1 MEKLDK
7 ALEII
12 ERTIGSVPS
21 LYSVAL
27 YGSAA
32 RKEDFI
38 ESWSDIDLLIVVDAC
53 FKIPRRIY
61 ECISHWYFEVTDEI
75 GEKLEINIHDKGNV
89 MYGKLDFLTESFKH
103 HLRKE
108 AITIYGSEIRD
119 ILSPHSP
126 EGIENYIAHSLWITR
141 KNYVSRMNGDYKSL
155 REATKQSLK
164 AFKNFVLNACLLKS
178 GYIKS
183 WRKQDVLESFKFNFP
198 EFKTEEIEELLSVPK
213 KWNSI
218 NNRDELLELLYSS
231 VKLREEIV
239 KALVEWKKWKNSR
252 KFLVKFLSLIL
263 LPFSQ
268 PAKNKKLLGNQLFV

>member
-12 ERTIGSVPS
+12 KRTIGSVPS

-32 RKEDFI
+32 RREDFI
-38 ESWSDIDLLIVVDAC
+38 EDWSDIDLLIVVDAC

-61 ECISHWYFEVTDEI
+61 ECISHWYLEITNKI

-89 MYGKLDFLTESFKH
+89 MYGRLDFLTESFKH

-108 AITIYGSEIRD
+108 AITIYGNEIRD

-126 EGIENYIAHSLWITR
+126 EGIENYIAHSLWTTR
-141 KNYVSRMNGDYKSL
+141 KNYVLRMNGDYKSL

-183 WRKQDVLESFKFNFP
+183 WKKQDVLESFKFNFP
-198 EFKTEEIEELLSVPK
+198 EFETEEIEELLSIPSR
-213 KWNSI
+213 WYSLNSR
-218 NNRDELLELLYSS
+218 NELLELLYSS

-239 KALVEWKKWKNSR
+239 KALVEWRNGKIQEN
-252 KFLVKFLSLIL
+252 F
-263 LPFSQ
+263 
-268 PAKNKKLLGNQLFV
+268 